1 VNPGGY
7 KEYVALKERAFKK
20 ALAAQE
26 EAQGVSSGKAKTPPP
41 LAEGRNGVV
50 VGTTGKAAVHAGLQ
64 ALQEGGSAADAAAA
78 TALTQ
83 AVECGGAYVS
93 HAGILSMVYFEA
105 ATGKVHYLNACYDTP
120 AGEKDPLSIPKKGQ
134 PSGRTALVPGFMA
147 GIQGM
152 HDRFG
157 KLPRKR
163 VFKPAIDLA
172 EGGFRVEP
180 MLARFV
186 SSRKAVLTRLPETK
200 RIFSKGE
207 GELIAEGDWF
217 RQPELAATLRRVADA
232 GASFM
237 YTGTWAEQFVA
248 AVQKAGG
255 KITLDD
261 LKNYRVIWEAPLQTN
276 YRGREVCLPG
286 LASQG
291 GVAMV
296 EALNLL
302 AEANLPRHGHYSQSP
317 TSLFWLMQISH
328 CQVLSFL
335 PGATLKRFHGL
346 DLSPPSR
353 VRRET
358 SAAIWKQMQ
367 GGKWPFATEVK
378 EARERRPAHSDGI
391 VVVDRWGNVAAVTH
405 SINTTLW
412 GDTGLFVGGISIPDS
427 ASFQQAAMKEA
438 GPGKRLADPMCP
450 LIVLHNGRPVLA
462 SSAIGGGLHQRT
474 LQVLSSILDF
484 RMSPQAA
491 VEEPAF
497 LLPEFTAGKPVP
509 QVEPGQFSRKLL
521 DGVQALGQRVKEVN
535 AQQAGAFRG
544 YWVGVQIDPA
554 GGARRAVGTRKGPL
568 PSRGEGY

>member
-1 VNPGGY
+1 
-7 KEYVALKERAFKK
+7 
-20 ALAAQE
+20 
-26 EAQGVSSGKAKTPPP
+26 
-41 LAEGRNGVV
+41 
-50 VGTTGKAAVHAGLQ
+50 VGTTGRAAVHAGLQ
-64 ALQEGGSAADAAAA
+64 ALQEGGSAADAAAV

-83 AVECGGAYVS
+83 VVECGGAYVS
-93 HAGILSMVYFEA
+93 HAGILSMVYFDA
-105 ATGKVHYLNACYDTP
+105 RTGEVHYLNACYDTP
-120 AGEKDPLSIPKKGQ
+120 ADEKDPLSIPRKGR

-147 GIQGM
+147 GIQAM

-157 KLPRKR
+157 KLPRQR

-172 EGGFRVEP
+172 EGGLRVET
-180 MLARFV
+180 MLDRFV

-200 RIFSKGE
+200 RIFSKGR

-217 RQPELAATLRRVADA
+217 RQPELAATLRQVADGGA
-232 GASFM
+232 GVM
-237 YTGTWAEQFVA
+237 YTGAWAEQFVA
-248 AVQKAGG
+248 AVQKEGG

-261 LKNYRVIWEAPLQTN
+261 LKNYRVVWEAPLQTP

-286 LASQG
+286 FASQG
-291 GVAMV
+291 GVTMA

-302 AEANLPRHGHYSQSP
+302 AEADLPRHGHYSRSP

-335 PGATLKRFHGL
+335 PGATLKQFRGL

-353 VRRET
+353 IRRES

-367 GGKWPFATEVK
+367 EGKWPFATKVQEV
-378 EARERRPAHSDGI
+378 REDPPSHSDGI

-427 ASFQQAAMKEA
+427 AAFQQAAMKEA
-438 GPGKRLADPMCP
+438 GPGKRLPDPMCP

-474 LQVLSSILDF
+474 LQVLSSVFDF
-484 RMSPQAA
+484 GMDPQTA

-509 QVEPGQFSRKLL
+509 QVESGQFSKKLVE
-521 DGVQALGQRVKEVN
+521 GIHALGQQVKEVS
-535 AQQAGAFRG
+535 AQQAGASRG
-544 YWVGVQIDPA
+544 YWIGVQIDPA
-554 GGARRAVGTRKGPL
+554 GGVRRAVGTRKGPL